1 MKILVIHGP
10 NLQLLGKREPEVY
23 GSRTLKQIDDE
34 IRKHAKSLGVTVT
47 TFQSNHEGDIV
58 DRIGSAMSEF
68 DAIII
73 NPGAY
78 THTSVAIRDAIS
90 GVGIPAVEVHLSN
103 VHAREEFRRH
113 SYIASVCKGSI
124 CGFGSMSYILAIDA
138 LVGRV

>member
-1 MKILVIHGP
+1 MRILVIHGP
-10 NLQLLGKREPEVY
+10 NLQLLGKREPGVY
-23 GSRTLKQIDDE
+23 GKKTLKQIDDE

-58 DRIGSAMSEF
+58 DKIGSSMGEF

-90 GVGIPAVEVHLSN
+90 GAGLPAVEVHLSN

-113 SYIASVCKGSI
+113 SYVAPVCKGSI
-124 CGFGSMSYILAIDA
+124 CGFGSMSYVLAIDA
-138 LVGRV
+138 LVGRA